1 MLSHSAWTTTSPRG
15 RGPSPRSW
23 TTSSLS
29 PRTIGCPR
37 VRRGGKLSPRTSWL
51 TAAQRKEAPPTI
63 TNPDLARLA
72 ERLGVRLVR
81 HNGGP
86 KGYYRHSTQTISTRR
101 GLSIAEYR
109 STLAHELGHAAY
121 GDEPTGNGHYDQRQ
135 ECRADRYAARLLIH
149 HDDLDSWC
157 RFYGPDNLPAIAHE
171 LEVTTHL
178 LTVYL
183 TLKKDT
189 P

>member
-1 MLSHSAWTTTSPRG
+1 M
-15 RGPSPRSW
+15 
-23 TTSSLS
+23 
-29 PRTIGCPR
+29 GCPR

-51 TAAQRKEAPPTI
+51 TAAQRKEAPLTI

-81 HNGGP
+81 HDGGP

-121 GDEPTGNGHYDQRQ
+121 GDELTGNGHYDQRQ
-135 ECRADRYAARLLIH
+135 ERRADRYAAMLLIDP
-149 HDDLDSWC
+149 DDLDSWC
-157 RFYGPDNLPAIAHE
+157 RFYGPSNLPSIAHE
-171 LEVTTHL
+171 LEVTTHIL
-178 LTVYL
+178 ATWRDLRDKDL
-183 TLKKDT
+183 HADLKLRLGL
-189 P
+189 